1 LGAPASGSPVGS
13 RIEDEPIPVSP
24 NGAFAGQ
31 RRPEALLLDKP
42 RGLLTPVYEA
52 VFAPKLLTPLSQ
64 CGLFALKHLH
74 GAAEG

>member
-1 LGAPASGSPVGS
+1 
-13 RIEDEPIPVSP
+13 
-24 NGAFAGQ
+24 
-31 RRPEALLLDKP
+31 LLLDKP